1 MRNPPY
7 WLILQSAGSI
17 MSPPTTIGSRERG
30 FIGVSFCSIVDFWAC
45 FSSAAFFSA
54 CFLSF
59 SRPSLTLDRVAL
71 LWPAARI
78 SLVVEP
84 RSSMAVTS
92 SCFGVQVIFLPTI
105 LRLIPVWFPFYFR
118 LVSIIKW
125 VLGTVKVLTYPPVA
139 IKLKAWILRW
149 WLPSSGREA
158 S

>member
-7 WLILQSAGSI
+7 WFILQSAGSI

-30 FIGVSFCSIVDFWAC
+30 LVASFCSAAAGDFEAC
-45 FSSAAFFSA
+45 CLRSSAAFLSA

-71 LWPAARI
+71 LWPDARI

-84 RSSMAVTS
+84 RSSMALTS

-105 LRLIPVWFPFYFR
+105 LRLITALFPFGFHYKVGVGNCQG
-118 LVSIIKW
+118 LDLSS
-125 VLGTVKVLTYPPVA
+125 LGN
-139 IKLKAWILRW
+139 
-149 WLPSSGREA
+149 
-158 S
+158 